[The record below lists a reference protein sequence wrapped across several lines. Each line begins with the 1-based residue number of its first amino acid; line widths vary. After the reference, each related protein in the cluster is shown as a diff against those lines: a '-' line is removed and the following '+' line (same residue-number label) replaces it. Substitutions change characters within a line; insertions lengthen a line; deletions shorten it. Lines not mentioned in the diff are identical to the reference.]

1 MAKKTSAPAPAAAD
15 PTPADLDVDSGTRTG
30 SVEAPPPDT
39 APRPPQ
45 GIVVRFMNT
54 GNRKKDLHPYFAHV
68 ALIDA
73 ESLRVDGQ
81 NPFLALPIPGKP
93 GEPRKYRVRPVEA
106 TAAAELLSCDKAT
119 GAEPTCRL
127 ATDAEVEQY
136 HREMEARRRK

>member
-15 PTPADLDVDSGTRTG
+15 PTP
-30 SVEAPPPDT
+30 EAPSETRSGDVAPP
-39 APRPPQ
+39 APAPAAERPPQ